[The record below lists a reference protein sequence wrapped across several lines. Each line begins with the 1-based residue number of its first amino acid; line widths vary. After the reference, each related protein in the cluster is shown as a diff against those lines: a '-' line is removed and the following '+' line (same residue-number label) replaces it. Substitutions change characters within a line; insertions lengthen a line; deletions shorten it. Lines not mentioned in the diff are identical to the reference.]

1 MKKSL
6 IKNYFKS
13 IYVTRRRF
21 ISILIMA
28 FLGVGF
34 FAGLTA
40 SSPDMQDTLEHYLDE
55 NNMHDISVISTMGLN
70 NEDIETLKE
79 IDGIKEV
86 YGIQT
91 KDTEAKLGEAEKAIK
106 VIEYSENI
114 NLPTLIEGR
123 MPENESE
130 CLIDEGYNRYTG
142 EKSCIGEKL
151 ILENSDVDEDENPIF
166 TTKEFEIVGV
176 AVSPLYIGKERGTTS
191 VGNGSIDF
199 YIYTKNSVINM
210 DYFTEAGIIV
220 EGAKELETNG
230 DAYLR
235 LINNAADK
243 IKGIQE
249 EREQARYNSI
259 IDKANQKLA
268 DAQKEFDDKKAEAEN
283 KISDA
288 ENKLNAAKAEIETSE
303 VKIEDAK
310 KEIEKNTKKANTEF
324 ANAEKQIKNAEEQIT
339 IKEKELQEGKKAL
352 EENRAQANAGIQQ
365 LENAINTSNATIQ
378 NLQEQKKQ
386 LEIAGMD
393 TTQINAG
400 ILQAQNAKKE
410 LEQQK
415 NQIQTQLTEAE
426 NKIKFRRARIKQGKT
441 RVK

>member
-1 MKKSL
+1 
-6 IKNYFKS
+6 
-13 IYVTRRRF
+13 
-21 ISILIMA
+21 
-28 FLGVGF
+28 
-34 FAGLTA
+34 
-40 SSPDMQDTLEHYLDE
+40 MQDTLEHYLDE
-55 NNMHDISVISTMGLN
+55 SNMQDIGIISTMGLN
-70 NEDIETLKE
+70 DEDIIEIEKIDEIEKAYGLKS
-79 IDGIKEV
+79 
-86 YGIQT
+86 
-91 KDTEAKLGEAEKAIK
+91 KDTEAKLGEIEKNIK
-106 VIEYSENI
+106 VMEYDENI
-114 NLPTLIEGR
+114 NIPTVLEGR
-123 MPENESE
+123 LPEKENE

-142 EKSCIGEKL
+142 QNSNLGQKI
-151 ILENSDVDEDENPIF
+151 ILDNNDVDEDGNPIF
-166 TTKEFEIVGV
+166 TQKEFEIVGV
-176 AVSPLYIGKERGTTS
+176 SASPLYIGKERGTTS

-199 YIYTKNSVINM
+199 YIYTKNNVINM

-230 DAYLR
+230 DAYLK
-235 LINNAADK
+235 LINTATDK

-310 KEIEKNTKKANTEF
+310 KEIERNTKKANTEF
-324 ANAEKQIKNAEEQIT
+324 TNAEKQIKNAEEQIT

-365 LENAINTSNATIQ
+365 LENAINKTNETIQ

-393 TTQINAG
+393 TTQIDAG

-426 NKIKFRRARIKQGKT
+426 NKIKSRRARIKQGKT

>member
-70 NEDIETLKE
+70 NEDIIEIEKIDEIEKAYGLKS
-79 IDGIKEV
+79 
-86 YGIQT
+86 
-91 KDTEAKLGEAEKAIK
+91 KDTEAKLGEIEKNIK
-106 VIEYSENI
+106 VIEYDENI
-114 NLPTLIEGR
+114 NIPTVLEGR
-123 MPENESE
+123 LPEKENE

-142 EKSCIGEKL
+142 QNSNLGQKI
-151 ILENSDVDEDENPIF
+151 ILDNNDVDEDGNPIF
-166 TTKEFEIVGV
+166 TQKEFEIVGV
-176 AVSPLYIGKERGTTS
+176 SASPLYIGKERGTTS

-199 YIYTKNSVINM
+199 YIYTKNNVINM
-210 DYFTEAGIIV
+210 DYFTEIGIIV
-220 EGAKELETNG
+220 KNAKDLETNSEK
-230 DAYLR
+230 YLR
-235 LINNAADK
+235 LIDNATNK
-243 IKGIQE
+243 IKEIQE
-249 EREQARYNSI
+249 SREQERYNSI
-259 IDKANQKLA
+259 IDKANKKLS
-268 DAQKEFDDKKAEAEN
+268 DAQKEFDDKKAEAES
-283 KISDA
+283 KILDA
-288 ENKLNAAKAEIETSE
+288 ENKMNNAKAEIETTE
-303 VKIEDAK
+303 VKIENAK

-339 IKEKELQEGKKAL
+339 IKEKELQEGKQAL
-352 EENRAQANAGIQQ
+352 EENRGQANEGIQQ

-393 TTQINAG
+393 TTQIDAG

-415 NQIQTQLTEAE
+415 NQIQAQLAEAE
-426 NKIKFRRARIKQGKT
+426 NKIKFRRTRIKQGKT